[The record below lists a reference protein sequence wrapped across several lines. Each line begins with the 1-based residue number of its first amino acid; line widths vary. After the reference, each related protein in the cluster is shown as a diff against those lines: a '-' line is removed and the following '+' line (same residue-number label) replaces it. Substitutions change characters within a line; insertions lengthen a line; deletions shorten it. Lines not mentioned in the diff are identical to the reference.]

1 MTSGAVR
8 RTAVSALA
16 LLAGALLGTCVLFL
30 HGYWWGL
37 ALGVTATIACLVAVP
52 GGWWRRLPL
61 AIGWDAAVL
70 GLSFERP
77 EGDYLVASDTLG
89 YLLLASCVVVLCGG
103 IIGLRRHPSAEPTI
117 TTGAGPPS

>member
-1 MTSGAVR
+1 MTSGVVG
-8 RTAVSALA
+8 RTAVAVLA
-16 LLAGALLGTCVLFL
+16 LLGGGLLGTCVLFL
-30 HGYWWGL
+30 HSYWWGL
-37 ALGVTATIACLVAVP
+37 ALGVAATIACLVAVA
-52 GGWWRRLPL
+52 GGWWRRLPI

-103 IIGLRRHPSAEPTI
+103 IVGLRRHPSTEPTI
-117 TTGAGPPS
+117 TTRPGPLS